1 MLGEKEDDMEER
13 VEAKC
18 GKKIKK
24 MDKVYD
30 FMSQVEDGRYDDFLV
45 PEDIEARTE
54 AWGNRCEAMST
65 CKWTAKLEK
74 MKCEGMFKA
83 VKKSMNPV
91 EDGEEP
97 FDAKGLTATDVGKCY
112 ENLLSNGDLVSCKA
126 EAETAFDEDMD
137 GIAEIDP
144 ELMKEIKKEMRAAKK
159 EARKAKRQERK
170 KNRQNRNKNGRKNR
184 RGRKNNRRQ
193 RRDN

>member
-1 MLGEKEDDMEER
+1 
-13 VEAKC
+13 
-18 GKKIKK
+18 
-24 MDKVYD
+24 
-30 FMSQVEDGRYDDFLV
+30 
-45 PEDIEARTE
+45 
-54 AWGNRCEAMST
+54 MST

-144 ELMKEIKKEMRAAKK
+144 EIMKEIRAAKK